1 VADKTKKFDDMS
13 IWDLFETD
21 MNKEVEGF
29 WHKVNKKIKVKLAR
43 AGGANLSFTKAME
56 EKTREHRKRGGAF
69 EGDNVDVELATD
81 LMKQSFAET
90 IILDWKGFTKK
101 DGKPLAYSPKV
112 AYELMVSLPD
122 LFNEL
127 RDAAGAAANYRIE
140 DIQDDVGN

>member
-1 VADKTKKFDDMS
+1 MATKKFDEMS
-13 IWDLFETD
+13 IWDLYETD
-21 MNKEVEGF
+21 AAMETEGF

-56 EKTREHRKRGGAF
+56 EKTREHRTRGGAF
-69 EGDNVDVELATD
+69 EGNRVDVELATD
-81 LMKQSFAET
+81 LMKQAFAET

-101 DGKPLAYSPKV
+101 DGKPLAYSAKT
-112 AYELMVSLPD
+112 AYDLMVSLPD

-127 RDAAGAAANYRIE
+127 RDAAGEAANYRIE